1 MDLKDYSLDKT
12 IRLKMNKAPII
23 KSYLHH
29 ATINAIISGTIEES
43 SEVSMEL
50 EFCGKDT
57 HSWSENP
64 HITASS
70 KTIVMKEEGAG
81 NYEFLYR
88 KCEEIDEIAVYI
100 NTLKNKN
107 ANSVLNFVITSGDF
121 GNNIRRNSKTYKFGI
136 MDGHIITRLEE
147 KFYVHTKF
155 DDEKYKYVKLHRN
168 RNHVCS
174 YISENGYEWIL
185 IEELEVG
192 FLDENCSIGLIAE
205 EIRPDDIKNEYYKW
219 LYMNYIQMY
228 LNPND
233 LGGLFID
240 YSMFPTKSCRYE
252 YAYASNFLDID
263 YLEIDDV
270 VDVFGDMISFINWC
284 LRRGYYP
291 AVTMDEYFIKGRRSY
306 LSDHF
311 FHHNVVYG
319 YDAESCKYSLMS
331 YDLYLTNDE
340 VEAEEVKK
348 ALHKPQGIIMLYKLK
363 KSGWDYSLSLPYLI
377 HEFEDLLKGGIT
389 NESSGSIIQQ
399 TGVYGLNVI
408 NKLCDTEYGKWLIL
422 QDQRTSYFLY
432 EHCMIMKRR
441 LDYLKKEF
449 EFISFDELDEACISM
464 VICSETIKNLVL
476 KNQIKNCYEERI
488 ISLLRNL
495 HNEEVSF
502 YTRLVDK
509 LKEGI
514 QNDFTGE
521 YSNNYL
527 YG

>member
-306 LSDHF
+306 
-311 FHHNVVYG
+311 
-319 YDAESCKYSLMS
+319 
-331 YDLYLTNDE
+331 
-340 VEAEEVKK
+340 
-348 ALHKPQGIIMLYKLK
+348 KLK